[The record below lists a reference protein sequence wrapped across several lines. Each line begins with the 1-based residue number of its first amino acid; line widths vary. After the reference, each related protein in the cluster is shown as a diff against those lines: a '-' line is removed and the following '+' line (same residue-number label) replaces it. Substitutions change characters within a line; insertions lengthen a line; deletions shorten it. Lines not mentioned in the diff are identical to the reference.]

1 LVNVVRDFSFATAA
15 ALGTER
21 SIHRSGLMRTRP
33 ALLVWL
39 ALAISWSTGAVLY
52 LYPDVKEEIE
62 EKRYLHRV
70 EKSHTPV
77 LSIDCARARG
87 VENRDFI
94 REDTD
99 PKQCWMTIPA
109 FNALYPEIAGGT
121 DLAATLRSQERENLP
136 LENWDGTPIG
146 LVLWALMI
154 AFGPPAALLGLLMPR
169 WLSRP
174 RAPRAAPDRGPL
186 SPRG

>member
-1 LVNVVRDFSFATAA
+1 LVNVVRDFLFVPAA
-15 ALGTER
+15 ALGTEP
-21 SIHRSGLMRTRP
+21 SIHRSGLMRTPP

-39 ALAISWSTGAVLY
+39 ALAISWSTGAALY
-52 LYPDVKEEIE
+52 LYPTVKEEIE
-62 EKRYLHRV
+62 EKRYLRQV
-70 EKSHTPV
+70 ETSHTPV
-77 LSIDCARARG
+77 LPIDCERARG

-94 REDTD
+94 REDID

-146 LVLWALMI
+146 VLLWALMI
-154 AFGPPAALLGLLMPR
+154 ALGPPAALLALLMSWRRLP
-169 WLSRP
+169 RP
-174 RAPRAAPDRGPL
+174 RG
-186 SPRG
+186 